1 MAADG
6 TEKVLGGTRATRYPD
21 PFVKGTANAYGLYP
35 WSVFN
40 AIFCAIE
47 GGTGTVFPLTEGLAV
62 EAGIALLLF
71 TSDIPAVLTVTTYS
85 NTGSFVWP
93 AYNVLTSYLSK
104 KTPVVSPIG
113 TNQVTV
119 KYGEVA
125 QGYVGANKDIYCAGF
140 PAVYE
145 VRAAGE
151 ATRGALPTIN
161 CIANSGVINGPVGPS
176 SIIFLEGIAADMQQ
190 APTPIM
196 LLESDYTQAIL
207 DNGNL
212 IKDSPN
218 DLLYQVVGLFNVL
231 ASPASA
237 TLE

>member
-21 PFVKGTANAYGLYP
+21 PFVRGTASAYGLYP

-40 AIFCAIE
+40 AIFCAIDA
-47 GGTGTVFPLTEGLAV
+47 GTGTVFPLVEGLPV
-62 EAGIALLLF
+62 NAGVALLLF
-71 TSDIPAVLTVTTYS
+71 TSDIPAVLTVTTYA

-93 AYNVLTSYLSK
+93 AYNTVISFLSK

-113 TNQVTV
+113 TDQVTV

-145 VRAAGE
+145 VKAAGE
-151 ATRGALPTIN
+151 APRGGLPTIN
-161 CIANSGVINGPVGPS
+161 CIANSGVINGPVGPAT
-176 SIIFLEGIAADMQQ
+176 IIFLEGLSDDMKQ

-196 LLESDYTQAIL
+196 LLETNYTQAIL

-212 IKDSPN
+212 IKDSN
-218 DLLYQVVGLFNVL
+218 DYLYQVVGLFNN
-231 ASPASA
+231 AID
-237 TLE
+237 

>member
-1 MAADG
+1 MAVKG

-40 AIFCAIE
+40 APFCAFD
-47 GGTGTVFPLTEGLAV
+47 GTGQIVPNVEGIDINTII
-62 EAGIALLLF
+62 GLLLF
-71 TSDIPAVLTVTTYS
+71 TSDIPAVLTVTTYANGYS
-85 NTGSFVWP
+85 YVWP
-93 AYNVLTSYLSK
+93 ANNILTSFLSK

-113 TNQVTV
+113 TDQVTI

-125 QGYVGANKDIYCAGF
+125 QGYVGANKEIYCAGF

-145 VRAAGE
+145 VKAPSAESKG
-151 ATRGALPTIN
+151 GLPTLN

-176 SIIFLEGIAADMQQ
+176 SLIFLLSSADDMKQ
-190 APTPIM
+190 APTPII
-196 LLESDYTQAIL
+196 LFEDDYTQAIL

-212 IKDSPN
+212 IKDSN
-218 DLLYQVVGLFNVL
+218 DYLYQVVGLFNAVSL
-231 ASPASA
+231 P
-237 TLE
+237 T